1 MNEIGRKAEQFIASE
16 CERIGQICWSQG
28 DPQMI
33 LLRAHLLVEHYMERL
48 LCLYLRRGD
57 KVIKHRFTF
66 AQKLVLIEGLDA
78 VSDKGCQAIRE
89 LNAVRND
96 MVHRMEREVKSPDID
111 AIGRPLGTDFTEM
124 KACYANNPHDLL
136 CATLNLVFRKICCA
150 IFSREASGQPKPV
163 GE

>member
-1 MNEIGRKAEQFIASE
+1 
-16 CERIGQICWSQG
+16 
-28 DPQMI
+28 MI
-33 LLRAHLLVEHYMERL
+33 LLRAHLLVKHYMERL

-57 KVIKHRFTF
+57 KVIKGRFTF